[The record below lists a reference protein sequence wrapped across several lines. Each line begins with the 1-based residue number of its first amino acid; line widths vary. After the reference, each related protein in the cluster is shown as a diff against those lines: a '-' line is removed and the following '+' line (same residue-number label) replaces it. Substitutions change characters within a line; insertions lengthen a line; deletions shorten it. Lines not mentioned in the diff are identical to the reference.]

1 MLERLRI
8 TLKKHQLILFI
19 LIFISASLIV
29 VSNTL
34 FTRTVEVNIS
44 VSAHPNLNNLS
55 GISVAL
61 VSDLHLRH
69 SYTAIDHWQQLIRSI
84 NNSPAD
90 YVLLAGD
97 YIANISDVSVAREVQ
112 ESFID
117 SLAAIEKPYALVL
130 GNYETWTDRKSWL
143 DAFASHGIPALENR
157 TIVLQGGMPICVIG
171 MGDAYTGYDKNV
183 SVPPDCSQYPIIQLT
198 HDPAAAFKRESSGI
212 WLAGHTHCGQVRL
225 PLLGPLWVPSEAP
238 EESHCGLYEDEV
250 KKVFVS
256 SGVGSSVLPL
266 RFLAQSQI
274 EIINFQ

>member
-1 MLERLRI
+1 MLTPRI
-8 TLKKHQLILFI
+8 SLYLLVIFLILVSSVI
-19 LIFISASLIV
+19 LSLKNTFQTNIIDV
-29 VSNTL
+29 EIPVSTQQELGSL
-34 FTRTVEVNIS
+34 F
-44 VSAHPNLNNLS
+44 

-61 VSDLHLRH
+61 VSDLHLRN
-69 SYTAIDHWQQLIRSI
+69 SSTALDRWQQLIHSI
-84 NNSPAD
+84 NNSAAD

-97 YIANISDVSVAREVQ
+97 YIANISDVSVAREIQ

-130 GNYETWTDRKSWL
+130 GNYETWTDRQSWL
-143 DAFASHGIPALENR
+143 DAFTAQGIPALENQ
-157 TIVLQGGMPICVIG
+157 TIVLQGNKPICVIG
-171 MGDAYTGYDKNV
+171 IGDAYTRYDK
-183 SVPPDCSQYPIIQLT
+183 SVRVPSDCSQYPMIQLT
-198 HDPAAAFKRESSGI
+198 HDPAAAFKRNSSGI

-274 EIINFQ
+274 EIIHFN

>member
-1 MLERLRI
+1 MPTPRI
-8 TLKKHQLILFI
+8 SLYLLVILLILVSSVILSLKNTLKTNVIDI
-19 LIFISASLIV
+19 EIS
-29 VSNTL
+29 
-34 FTRTVEVNIS
+34 IS
-44 VSAHPNLNNLS
+44 TQQEFGSFS

-61 VSDLHLRH
+61 VSDLHLRN
-69 SYTAIDHWQQLIRSI
+69 SSTALDRWQQLIHSI
-84 NNSPAD
+84 NNSAAD

-97 YIANISDVSVAREVQ
+97 YIANISEVSVAREIQ

-130 GNYETWTDRKSWL
+130 GNYETWTDRQSWL
-143 DAFASHGIPALENR
+143 DAFTAQGIPALENQ
-157 TIVLQGGMPICVIG
+157 TIVLRGDKPICVIG
-171 MGDAYTGYDKNV
+171 VGDAYTGYDKSV
-183 SVPPDCSQYPIIQLT
+183 SVPSDCSQYPMIQLT
-198 HDPAAAFKRESSGI
+198 HDPSAAFKPNSSGI

-274 EIINFQ
+274 ELIYFQ